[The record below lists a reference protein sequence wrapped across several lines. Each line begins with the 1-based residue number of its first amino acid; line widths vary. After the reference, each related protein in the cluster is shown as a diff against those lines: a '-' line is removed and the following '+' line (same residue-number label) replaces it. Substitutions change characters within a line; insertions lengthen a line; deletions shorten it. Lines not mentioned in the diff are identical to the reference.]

1 MARILTAL
9 WILLTWSLVSF
20 AEVKPESDNTVQFGD
35 FIYVGLPDE
44 PSLNRDFEVNRQG
57 VIELPE
63 IGEISVTGLSEP
75 EAVTQIRSKLGRV
88 FRNLDTVTITLEK
101 GSSDKDEPAIQVG
114 DLVYVSL
121 PGESA
126 FNKTF
131 GVDRLGRIKLPE
143 VSFLYVAGLSEKEL
157 ADKVRKQLSNAF
169 RDLGSLEV
177 AVSERRLMIHIQ
189 GYVRKPGELT
199 LPANASVQVALHN
212 AGGLRPGAQLNR
224 LQLRRGQNT
233 LTFDYKKFLDTG
245 DVSILPQMRSLDVL
259 FVPASPMI
267 GNVET
272 DFDPS
277 KLADSGDAAE
287 NSNAIKVFGEV
298 NSPGSFS
305 YKPTLSLVDL
315 LMRAG
320 GVTRYAGVEQI
331 RMLSGSEPISFDLK
345 RYLDTGDNNLLPR
358 IIPGSTIFV
367 PRQEEEVKSGA
378 NTVYVM
384 GEVAKPGAYET
395 KKEAT
400 FMDILANAGGPT
412 RFAESRQIRVIKP
425 DGSIVPFDLSGFTE
439 GTSDSRPPMIAPGDA
454 LFVPEKTDMNE
465 KSWLKIAPSRAV
477 RVLGEVVRPGRIEWS
492 DEMTLMDLLA
502 HVGGPTSRADT
513 NNIDIVSVAEDG
525 SNVIQKFNLDE
536 FINNGRPDSE
546 LPLVRAGATVRVH
559 DLPDD
564 PSDNKSQWVRQSSD
578 KSIYVFGQVHAP
590 GRYRFNNEMHF
601 LDILSAADGPTADAD
616 IHNIR
621 ITHRNVN
628 YAKVSK
634 INLALYFETG
644 DPTLLPNVKTG
655 DTIYIPGRDKIWLDQ
670 PKEDTIRVLGAINE
684 PGRYTFN
691 DSMTLLDLL
700 AEAGGTSSDAYIE
713 NITVV
718 NQSCC
723 ADQARTFDLKKF
735 SKTARFN
742 DLPVLR
748 AGDTVFVPSQTYETS
763 EKLRVGLDDIL
774 SILTLYVLVQGL

>member
-1 MARILTAL
+1 MRIFAPLI
-9 WILLTWSLVSF
+9 WLLLIVPTW
-20 AEVKPESDNTVQFGD
+20 AAADQE
-35 FIYVGLPDE
+35 
-44 PSLNRDFEVNRQG
+44 
-57 VIELPE
+57 
-63 IGEISVTGLSEP
+63 
-75 EAVTQIRSKLGRV
+75 
-88 FRNLDTVTITLEK
+88 
-101 GSSDKDEPAIQVG
+101 IQVG
-114 DLVYVSL
+114 DLIYISL
-121 PGESA
+121 PGEGS
-126 FNKTF
+126 FNKDF
-131 GVDRLGRIKLPE
+131 GVDRQGRIKLPE
-143 VSFLYVAGLSEKEL
+143 VGFMDVAGMTEAELQTAVQGKLS
-157 ADKVRKQLSNAF
+157 AAF
-169 RDLGSLEV
+169 RDLASLEV
-177 AVSERRLMIHIQ
+177 TVSERRLLINIQ

-224 LQLRRGQNT
+224 LQLRRGNKSEV
-233 LTFDYKKFLDTG
+233 FDYKQFLDSG
-245 DVSILPQMRSLDVL
+245 DITLLPKLRSLDVL

-287 NSNAIKVFGEV
+287 NRNAIKVFGEV

-305 YKPTLSLVDL
+305 YKPSLTLVDL

-331 RMLSGSEPISFDLK
+331 RLLSGSDPVSFDLK
-345 RYLDTGDNNLLPR
+345 RYLDTGDNSLLPT

-395 KKEAT
+395 KKEAS

-425 DGSIVPFDLSGFTE
+425 DGSIHPFDLTGFTE
-439 GTSDSRPPMIAPGDA
+439 GTSDTRPPMMSPGDA
-454 LFVPEKTDMNE
+454 LFIPEKTDMNE
-465 KSWLKIAPSRAV
+465 KSWLKVSPNRAA
-477 RVLGEVVRPGRIEWS
+477 RVLGEVVRPSRVEWS
-492 DEMTLMDLLA
+492 DEMSLIDLLA

-513 NNIDIVSVAEDG
+513 NNIDIVTIDDDG
-525 SNVIQKFNLDE
+525 NTRIQKFNLDE
-536 FINNGRPDSE
+536 FISSGRPDSD
-546 LPLVRAGATVRVH
+546 LPPIRAGATIRVH

-590 GRYRFNNEMHF
+590 GRYRFNDEMHF

-616 IHNIR
+616 LHNIR
-621 ITHRNVN
+621 ITHRDVK

-634 INLALYFETG
+634 TNLALYFETG
-644 DPTLLPNVKTG
+644 DPNLLPEVRTG
-655 DTIYIPGRDKIWLDQ
+655 DTIYIPSRDKIWLDQ
-670 PKEDTIRVLGAINE
+670 PKEDTVRVLGAVRA

-691 DSMTLLDLL
+691 DNMTLLDLL
-700 AEAGGTSSDAYIE
+700 AEAGGTSADAYIE
-713 NITVV
+713 KITVV

-723 ADQARTFDLKKF
+723 SDQARIFDLQAF

-742 DLPVLR
+742 DLPVIR
-748 AGDTVFVPSQTYETS
+748 AGDTVFVPSRTYDS
-763 EKLRVGLDDIL
+763 AEKLRVGIDDIL
-774 SILTLYVLVQGL
+774 RVITLYVLIGGL

>member
-1 MARILTAL
+1 MRILAPLL
-9 WILLTWSLVSF
+9 WLVFLVSPAW
-20 AEVKPESDNTVQFGD
+20 AEQESD
-35 FIYVGLPDE
+35 P
-44 PSLNRDFEVNRQG
+44 R
-57 VIELPE
+57 
-63 IGEISVTGLSEP
+63 
-75 EAVTQIRSKLGRV
+75 
-88 FRNLDTVTITLEK
+88 
-101 GSSDKDEPAIQVG
+101 IQVG
-114 DLVYVSL
+114 DLIYISL
-121 PGESA
+121 PGEAS
-126 FNKTF
+126 FNKDF
-131 GVDRLGRIKLPE
+131 GVNRQGRIKLPE
-143 VSFLYVAGLSEKEL
+143 VGHIDVTGMTEAQLEAAVQDKLS
-157 ADKVRKQLSNAF
+157 SAF

-177 AVSERRLMIHIQ
+177 TVSERRLLINIQ

-199 LPANASVQVALHN
+199 LPGNASVQVALHN

-224 LQLRRGQNT
+224 LQLRRGDQT
-233 LTFDYKKFLDTG
+233 TVFDYKQFLDSG
-245 DVSILPQMRSLDVL
+245 DVKLLPNLRSLDVI

-287 NSNAIKVFGEV
+287 NRNAIKVFGEV

-305 YKPTLSLVDL
+305 YKPSLSLVDL
-315 LMRAG
+315 LMRSG

-331 RMLSGSEPISFDLK
+331 RLLSGSEPVSFDLK
-345 RYLDTGDNNLLPR
+345 RYLDTGDNSLLPT

-395 KKEAT
+395 KGDAS

-425 DGSIVPFDLSGFTE
+425 DGTIQPFDLSGFTE
-439 GTSDSRPPMIAPGDA
+439 GTSDSRPPIVSPGDA
-454 LFVPEKTDMNE
+454 LFIPEKTDMNE
-465 KSWLKIAPSRAV
+465 KSWLKVAPNRAV
-477 RVLGEVVRPGRIEWS
+477 RVLGEVVRPSRVEWS
-492 DEMTLMDLLA
+492 DEMSLIDLLA

-513 NNIDIVSVAEDG
+513 NNIDIVTVDDEG
-525 SNVIQKFNLDE
+525 NTNIQKFNLDE
-536 FINNGRPDSE
+536 FISSGRPDSD
-546 LPLVRAGATVRVH
+546 LPPVRAGATIRVH

-564 PSDNKSQWVRQSSD
+564 PSDNKSQWVRQSSE

-621 ITHRNVN
+621 ITHRDVS

-644 DPTLLPNVKTG
+644 DPNLLPKVQTG
-655 DTIYIPGRDKIWLDQ
+655 DTIYIPSRDKIWLDQ
-670 PKEDTIRVLGAINE
+670 PKEDTVRVLGAVNS

-691 DSMTLLDLL
+691 DNMTLLDLL
-700 AEAGGTSSDAYIE
+700 AEAGGTSADAYIE
-713 NITVV
+713 KITVV

-723 ADQARTFDLKKF
+723 ADQARTFDLQAF

-742 DLPVLR
+742 DLPVIR
-748 AGDTVFVPSQTYETS
+748 AGDTVFVPSRTYDS
-763 EKLRVGLDDIL
+763 AEKLRVGIDDIL
-774 SILTLYVLVQGL
+774 RVITLYVLIGGL

>member
-1 MARILTAL
+1 MARFVIAL
-9 WILLTWSLVSF
+9 WLFLAGALIAHADIL
-20 AEVKPESDNTVQFGD
+20 SDDAPVQYGD
-35 FIYVGLPDE
+35 QIYIGLPGE
-44 PSLNRDFEVNRQG
+44 KGFNRHFTIDPEGNLQ
-57 VIELPE
+57 LPE
-63 IGEISVTGLSEP
+63 IGQIATQGFSAQELSQRIRIGLG
-75 EAVTQIRSKLGRV
+75 QV
-88 FRNLDTVTITLEK
+88 FRQLDELEIRAQRPDSNTNP
-101 GSSDKDEPAIQVG
+101 GIQVG
-114 DLVYVSL
+114 DLVYISL

-126 FNKTF
+126 LNKNF
-131 GVDRLGRIKLPE
+131 SVDRQGRIKLPE
-143 VSFLYVAGLSEKEL
+143 VGYMQVSGLSEAAL
-157 ADKVRKQLSNAF
+157 SSQVRKRLSAAF
-169 RDLGSLEV
+169 RDLDSLEV
-177 AVSERRLMIHIQ
+177 AVSERRLLINIQ

-224 LQLRRGQNT
+224 LQLRRGDKN

-245 DVSILPQMRSLDVL
+245 DIDILPRMRSLDTL
-259 FVPASPMI
+259 FIPASPMI

-287 NSNAIKVFGEV
+287 NRNAIKVFGEV

-305 YKPTLSLVDL
+305 YKPSLSLVDL

-331 RMLSGSEPISFDLK
+331 RLLSGSEPVSFDLK
-345 RYLDTGDNNLLPR
+345 RYLDTGDNAMLPN
-358 IIPGSTIFV
+358 IVPGSTIFV

-395 KKEAT
+395 KKEAS

-412 RFAESRQIRVIKP
+412 RFAESRQIRVIKS
-425 DGSIVPFDLSGFTE
+425 DGSIHPFDLSGFTE
-439 GTSDSRPPMIAPGDA
+439 GTNESRPPMIAPGDA

-465 KSWLKIAPSRAV
+465 KSWLKVAPNRAV
-477 RVLGEVVRPGRIEWS
+477 RVIGEVLRPSRVEWS
-492 DEMTLMDLLA
+492 DEMSLMDLLA

-513 NNIDIVSVAEDG
+513 NNIDIVTVDDDG
-525 SNVIQKFNLDE
+525 VSRVEKFNLDK
-536 FINNGRPDSE
+536 FIKNGRPDSA
-546 LPLVRAGATVRVH
+546 LPLVRAGATIRVH

-564 PSDNKSQWVRQSSD
+564 PSDNKSQWVRQSSE

-601 LDILSAADGPTADAD
+601 LDILSAADGPTPDAD
-616 IHNIR
+616 LHNIR
-621 ITHRNVN
+621 ITHRNVS

-644 DPTLLPNVKTG
+644 DPTLLPSVQTG
-655 DTIYIPGRDKIWLDQ
+655 DTVYIPSRDKIWLDQ
-670 PKEDTIRVLGAINE
+670 PKEETVRVLGAVHS

-691 DSMTLLDLL
+691 DNMTLLDIL
-700 AEAGGTSSDAYIE
+700 AEAGGTSADAFIE
-713 NITVV
+713 KITVV

-723 ADQARTFDLKKF
+723 RDQSRIFDLQAF

-748 AGDTVFVPSQTYETS
+748 AGDTVFVPSRTYDST
-763 EKLRVGLDDIL
+763 EKLRVGIDDIL
-774 SILTLYVLVQGL
+774 RVITLYVLIKGL

>member
-1 MARILTAL
+1 MRIFAPLI
-9 WILLTWSLVSF
+9 WLLLIVPTW
-20 AEVKPESDNTVQFGD
+20 AAADQE
-35 FIYVGLPDE
+35 
-44 PSLNRDFEVNRQG
+44 
-57 VIELPE
+57 
-63 IGEISVTGLSEP
+63 
-75 EAVTQIRSKLGRV
+75 
-88 FRNLDTVTITLEK
+88 
-101 GSSDKDEPAIQVG
+101 IQVG
-114 DLVYVSL
+114 DLIYISL
-121 PGESA
+121 PGEGS
-126 FNKTF
+126 FNKDF
-131 GVDRLGRIKLPE
+131 GVDRQGRIKLPE
-143 VSFLYVAGLSEKEL
+143 VGFMAVAGMTEAELQTAVQGKLS
-157 ADKVRKQLSNAF
+157 AAF
-169 RDLGSLEV
+169 RDLASLEV
-177 AVSERRLMIHIQ
+177 TVSERRLLINIQ

-224 LQLRRGQNT
+224 LQLRRGNKSEV
-233 LTFDYKKFLDTG
+233 FDYKQFLDSG
-245 DVSILPQMRSLDVL
+245 DITLLPKLRSLDVL

-287 NSNAIKVFGEV
+287 NRNAIKVFGEV

-305 YKPTLSLVDL
+305 YKPSLTLVDL

-331 RMLSGSEPISFDLK
+331 RLLSGSDPVSFDLK
-345 RYLDTGDNNLLPR
+345 RYLDTGDNSLLPT

-395 KKEAT
+395 KKEAS

-425 DGSIVPFDLSGFTE
+425 DGSIHPFDLTGFTE
-439 GTSDSRPPMIAPGDA
+439 GTSDTRPPMMSPGDA
-454 LFVPEKTDMNE
+454 LFIPEKTDMNE
-465 KSWLKIAPSRAV
+465 KSWLKVSPNRAV
-477 RVLGEVVRPGRIEWS
+477 RVLGEVVRPSRVEWS
-492 DEMTLMDLLA
+492 DEMSLIDLLA

-513 NNIDIVSVAEDG
+513 NNIDIVTIDDDG
-525 SNVIQKFNLDE
+525 NTRIQKFNLDE
-536 FINNGRPDSE
+536 FISSGRPDSD
-546 LPLVRAGATVRVH
+546 LPPIRAGATIRVH

-590 GRYRFNNEMHF
+590 GRYRFNDEMHF

-616 IHNIR
+616 LHNIR
-621 ITHRNVN
+621 ITHRDVK

-634 INLALYFETG
+634 TNLALYFETG
-644 DPTLLPNVKTG
+644 DPNLLPEVRTG
-655 DTIYIPGRDKIWLDQ
+655 DTIYIPSRDKIWLDQ
-670 PKEDTIRVLGAINE
+670 PKEDTVRVLGAVRA

-691 DSMTLLDLL
+691 DNMTLLDLL
-700 AEAGGTSSDAYIE
+700 AEAGGTSADAYIE
-713 NITVV
+713 KITVV

-723 ADQARTFDLKKF
+723 SDQARIFDLQAF

-742 DLPVLR
+742 DLPVIR
-748 AGDTVFVPSQTYETS
+748 AGDTVFVPSRTYDS
-763 EKLRVGLDDIL
+763 AEKLRVGIDDIL
-774 SILTLYVLVQGL
+774 RVITLYVLIGGL

>member
-1 MARILTAL
+1 MRILAPLL
-9 WILLTWSLVSF
+9 WFVFLVSPAW
-20 AEVKPESDNTVQFGD
+20 AEQESD
-35 FIYVGLPDE
+35 P
-44 PSLNRDFEVNRQG
+44 R
-57 VIELPE
+57 
-63 IGEISVTGLSEP
+63 
-75 EAVTQIRSKLGRV
+75 
-88 FRNLDTVTITLEK
+88 
-101 GSSDKDEPAIQVG
+101 IQVG
-114 DLVYVSL
+114 DLIYISL
-121 PGESA
+121 PGEAS
-126 FNKTF
+126 FNKDF
-131 GVDRLGRIKLPE
+131 GVNRQGRIKLPE
-143 VSFLYVAGLSEKEL
+143 VGHIDVTGMTEAQLEAAVQDKLS
-157 ADKVRKQLSNAF
+157 SAF

-177 AVSERRLMIHIQ
+177 TVSERRLLINIQ

-199 LPANASVQVALHN
+199 LPGNASVQVALHN

-224 LQLRRGQNT
+224 LQLRRGDQT
-233 LTFDYKKFLDTG
+233 TVFDYKQFLDSG
-245 DVSILPQMRSLDVL
+245 DVKLLPNLRSLDVI

-287 NSNAIKVFGEV
+287 NRNAIKVFGEV

-305 YKPTLSLVDL
+305 YKPSLSLVDL
-315 LMRAG
+315 LMRSG

-331 RMLSGSEPISFDLK
+331 RLLSGSEPVSFDLK
-345 RYLDTGDNNLLPR
+345 RYLDTGDNSLLPT

-395 KKEAT
+395 KGDAS

-425 DGSIVPFDLSGFTE
+425 DGTIQPFDLSGFTE
-439 GTSDSRPPMIAPGDA
+439 GTSDSRPPIVSPGDA
-454 LFVPEKTDMNE
+454 LFIPEKTDMNE
-465 KSWLKIAPSRAV
+465 KSWLKVAPNRAV
-477 RVLGEVVRPGRIEWS
+477 RVLGEVVRPSRVEWS
-492 DEMTLMDLLA
+492 DEMSLIDLLA

-513 NNIDIVSVAEDG
+513 NNIDIVTVDDEG
-525 SNVIQKFNLDE
+525 NTNIQKFNLDE
-536 FINNGRPDSE
+536 FISSGRPDSD
-546 LPLVRAGATVRVH
+546 LPPVRAGATIRVH

-564 PSDNKSQWVRQSSD
+564 PSDNKSQWVRQSSE

-621 ITHRNVN
+621 ITHRDVS

-644 DPTLLPNVKTG
+644 DPNLLPKVQTG
-655 DTIYIPGRDKIWLDQ
+655 DTIYIPSRDKIWLDQ
-670 PKEDTIRVLGAINE
+670 PKEDTVRVLGAVNS

-691 DSMTLLDLL
+691 DNMTLLDLL
-700 AEAGGTSSDAYIE
+700 AEAGGTSADAYIE
-713 NITVV
+713 KITVV

-723 ADQARTFDLKKF
+723 ADQARTFDLQAF

-742 DLPVLR
+742 DLPVIR
-748 AGDTVFVPSQTYETS
+748 AGDTVFVPSRTYDS
-763 EKLRVGLDDIL
+763 AEKLRVGIDDIL
-774 SILTLYVLVQGL
+774 RVITLYVLIGGL